1 MHLAPAGASVRLLLA
16 IAVLAAGST
25 ACGTSPGA
33 PVSGAATV
41 GPSSSASSAN
51 SGVPSPQPTKS
62 LYLAGNASPTFP
74 AGDPGKVAV
83 VAQAP
88 LTLPVPSGGETLP
101 IAVRNN
107 TPGSVTEITAQGIV
121 RDAGGKIVGTGTD
134 QGFHPALLQPGQV
147 ALGFIY
153 LGIGTNVPA
162 GSAITVQASGK
173 PASSSNTYFA
183 DLLVTE
189 VSNTGQQVVGT
200 IKNPRAHAVQAP
212 YSVDVYCIDSSG
224 GLRAEIG
231 GFADVSTDL
240 APGATSGFTVDLAG
254 TPCPQFIVGA
264 SGFDQSAAGT

>member
-1 MHLAPAGASVRLLLA
+1 MSQTFRHWGPRANRRRLVRLFEVTLA
-16 IAVLAAGST
+16 DPDLEDRWRLRPGGSGSRRREAMTNLADERRN
-25 ACGTSPGA
+25 PRRGA
-33 PVSGAATV
+33 RW
-41 GPSSSASSAN
+41 
-51 SGVPSPQPTKS
+51 
-62 LYLAGNASPTFP
+62 
-74 AGDPGKVAV
+74 KVR
-83 VAQAP
+83 P
-88 LTLPVPSGGETLP
+88 LVW

-107 TPGSVTEITAQGIV
+107 TPGSVTQITAQGIV
-121 RDAGGKIVGTGTD
+121 RDAGGKIVATGTD
-134 QGFHPALLQPGQV
+134 QGFHPALLQLGEV

-162 GSAITVQASGK
+162 GSYMTVQASGK
-173 PASSSNTYFA
+173 PASSSNTYLA

-189 VSNTGQQVVGT
+189 VNNTGQQVVGT

-212 YSVDVYCIDSSG
+212 YSVGVYCTDRSG
-224 GLRAEIG
+224 GLREIG

>member
-1 MHLAPAGASVRLLLA
+1 MDSVSTAASVRVLVA
-16 IAVLAAGST
+16 IAILAGMSTACGAGSSTASSTAGST
-25 ACGTSPGA
+25 AVSPSA
-33 PVSGAATV
+33 S
-41 GPSSSASSAN
+41 PSS
-51 SGVPSPQPTKS
+51 SGVPSPRPTKS
-62 LYLAGNASPTFP
+62 LYLAGNASPTFG
-74 AGDPGKVAV
+74 AGDSGKVAV

-88 LTLPVPSGGETLP
+88 LTFPVRGGETVP

-121 RDAGGKIVGTGTD
+121 RDAGGKIVATGTD
-134 QGFHPALLQPGQV
+134 QGFHPALLQLGQV

-162 GSAITVQASGK
+162 GSTITVQASGK

-189 VSNTGQQVVGT
+189 VNNTGQQVVGT
-200 IKNPRAHAVQAP
+200 IKNPRTHAVQAP
-212 YSVDVYCIDSSG
+212 YSVDVYCTDRSG
-224 GLRAEIG
+224 GLREIG

-240 APGATSGFTVDLAG
+240 APGATSGFSVDLAG

-264 SGFDQSAAGT
+264 SGFDQSAAGN

>member
-1 MHLAPAGASVRLLLA
+1 MDSVSTAASVRVLVA
-16 IAVLAAGST
+16 IAILAGMST
-25 ACGTSPGA
+25 ACGAGSSTASSTAGPPRSHRPHPHRVPGSRHLGSPS
-33 PVSGAATV
+33 PCTWQATPHPLSV
-41 GPSSSASSAN
+41 PGIPERLPSSH
-51 SGVPSPQPTKS
+51 
-62 LYLAGNASPTFP
+62 
-74 AGDPGKVAV
+74 
-83 VAQAP
+83 QAP

-162 GSAITVQASGK
+162 GSTITVQASGK

-189 VSNTGQQVVGT
+189 VNNTGQQVVGT

-212 YSVDVYCIDSSG
+212 YSVDVYCTDRSG
-224 GLRAEIG
+224 GLREIG

-240 APGATSGFTVDLAG
+240 APGATSGSTVDLAG

>member
-1 MHLAPAGASVRLLLA
+1 
-16 IAVLAAGST
+16 
-25 ACGTSPGA
+25 
-33 PVSGAATV
+33 
-41 GPSSSASSAN
+41 
-51 SGVPSPQPTKS
+51 
-62 LYLAGNASPTFP
+62 LYLAGNASPTFG
-74 AGDPGKVAV
+74 AGDSGKVAV

-88 LTLPVPSGGETLP
+88 LTFPVRGGETVP

-121 RDAGGKIVGTGTD
+121 RDAGGKIVATGTD
-134 QGFHPALLQPGQV
+134 QGFHPALLQLGQV

-162 GSAITVQASGK
+162 GSTITVQASGK

-189 VSNTGQQVVGT
+189 VNNTGQQVVGT
-200 IKNPRAHAVQAP
+200 IKNPRTHAVQAP
-212 YSVDVYCIDSSG
+212 YSVDVYCTDRSG
-224 GLRAEIG
+224 GLRENG

-240 APGATSGFTVDLAG
+240 APGATSGFSVDLAG

-264 SGFDQSAAGT
+264 SGFDQSAAGN